1 MEKKEA
7 QQYKSLVEPI
17 LGFVDACLKEGDE
30 DNAYHCFDAFSY
42 LAEAKLNILD
52 SHLGL
57 IVEYAAGPNILLNK
71 KCSHKFKECVID
83 FIYSVVENHKKV
95 L

>member
-57 IVEYAAGPNILLNK
+57 IVEYAAGPNVKDLN
-71 KCSHKFKECVID
+71 I
-83 FIYSVVENHKKV
+83 FIFQDPPQQEV
-95 L
+95 LT